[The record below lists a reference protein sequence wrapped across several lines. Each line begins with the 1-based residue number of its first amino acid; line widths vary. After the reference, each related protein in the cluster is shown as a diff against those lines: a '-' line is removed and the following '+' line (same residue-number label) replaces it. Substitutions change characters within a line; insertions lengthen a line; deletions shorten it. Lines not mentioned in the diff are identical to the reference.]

1 MPYSTLN
8 GVGATNHNTLS
19 PWHAQDTIVC
29 FNWESCTDLDAFND
43 PQEYQ
48 RSEEYYQKWHE
59 ARILYGE
66 LGRGTQQSM
75 KKINHTAKYTIKP
88 KLTHSVAYQRGFGL
102 SAEMKESHHAA
113 VLDSQQR
120 SAAFQS
126 V

>member
-1 MPYSTLN
+1 
-8 GVGATNHNTLS
+8 
-19 PWHAQDTIVC
+19 
-29 FNWESCTDLDAFND
+29 
-43 PQEYQ
+43 
-48 RSEEYYQKWHE
+48 
-59 ARILYGE
+59 
-66 LGRGTQQSM
+66 M

-120 SAAFQS
+120 SA

>member
-1 MPYSTLN
+1 MSIL
-8 GVGATNHNTLS
+8 H
-19 PWHAQDTIVC
+19 
-29 FNWESCTDLDAFND
+29 CTDLDAFND

-88 KLTHSVAYQRGFGL
+88 KLTL
-102 SAEMKESHHAA
+102 WLTKEA
-113 VLDSQQR
+113 LDSLQK
-120 SAAFQS
+120 
-126 V
+126 